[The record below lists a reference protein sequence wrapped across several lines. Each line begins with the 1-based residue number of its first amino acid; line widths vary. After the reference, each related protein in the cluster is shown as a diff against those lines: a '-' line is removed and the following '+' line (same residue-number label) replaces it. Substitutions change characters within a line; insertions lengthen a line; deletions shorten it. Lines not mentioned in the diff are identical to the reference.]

1 MVNAVAL
8 LVLTSIFV
16 YVDIPFFKGKKMRR
30 DLIVWVAVWIVS
42 VCSAGIALFKI
53 YVPSP
58 LILMKSFYEPINK
71 FITSLF

>member
-16 YVDIPFFKGKKMRR
+16 VVDVPFFKGKKMRR
-30 DLIVWVAVWIVS
+30 DLIVWIAVWIVS

-53 YVPSP
+53 NVPSP
-58 LILMKSFYEPINK
+58 LILMKNFYEPINK